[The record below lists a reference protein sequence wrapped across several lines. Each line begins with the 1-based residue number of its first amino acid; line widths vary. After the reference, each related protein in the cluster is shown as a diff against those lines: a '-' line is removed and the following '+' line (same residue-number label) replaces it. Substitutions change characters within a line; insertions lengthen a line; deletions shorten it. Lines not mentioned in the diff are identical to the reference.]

1 MFSPAQHSAIEDLIS
16 ESVRSAL
23 STFQTLSITHFLS
36 SANQSCCTPGMAYPL
51 GLSRPLDKSLE
62 HKILRGDQG
71 DPKLCAPI
79 STSLLVADAVT
90 AATRTYA
97 TTAIAPTTPPQTA
110 PCNSSTTPASPQNP
124 VSMGKNTVEQL
135 QCNQRPLASSPIDIF
150 TYNLNKQINPIAT
163 LTLIYLVRL
172 RRALAL
178 VIQGRVHSG
187 FPVTKFPQHRTLT

>member
-23 STFQTLSITHFLS
+23 STFQTLSVTHFLS

-71 DPKLCAPI
+71 DPKL
-79 STSLLVADAVT
+79 
-90 AATRTYA
+90 
-97 TTAIAPTTPPQTA
+97 PPQTA

-150 TYNLNKQINPIAT
+150 TYNLNKRINPIAT